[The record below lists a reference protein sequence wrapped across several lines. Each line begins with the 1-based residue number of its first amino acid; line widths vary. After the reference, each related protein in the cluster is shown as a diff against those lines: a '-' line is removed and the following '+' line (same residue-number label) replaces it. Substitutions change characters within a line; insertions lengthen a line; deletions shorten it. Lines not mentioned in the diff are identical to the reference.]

1 MANPTLPITIVDRD
15 TSVRLNRRTVLT
27 AAIAAA
33 AASSGLRF
41 SGNAQEPIVATMI
54 THSPGLGDHGDN
66 DLADTGGQDAARDLG
81 ITWNVIESPDPST
94 YMPNVQAGA
103 EQGNLTIGVGPQMA
117 DAIAQ
122 VAPNFSDDAFL
133 LVDAVVDS
141 PNVASITFR
150 EQEAA
155 FLAGVAAAWTTKT
168 NRVGIIGGQNV
179 PAVER
184 VEYGFRAAIQVENP
198 GCVVST
204 AYADTFE
211 DPALGKELAL
221 AQFADDVD
229 IIFVIAGATG
239 LGAYEAA
246 KEQGDGRWI
255 IGSDV
260 DRDFAAPGV
269 QLCVA
274 RKGIDTAVY
283 LTAQA
288 VADGAFTAGTQELG
302 LAENGVSLETPGD
315 RVDPAIVSRVGTYR
329 SRILVGEF
337 SIPTSE
343 DELAA
348 WETPASVGPAEPCDC
363 GG

>member
-1 MANPTLPITIVDRD
+1 MTDSSLPIARSGRGK
-15 TSVRLNRRTVLT
+15 SVRLTRRTVLT
-27 AAIAAA
+27 SALAAVT
-33 AASSGLRF
+33 ASQGLRF
-41 SGNAQEPIVATMI
+41 SARAQESIVATMV
-54 THSPGLGDHGDN
+54 THDPGLGDHGYN
-66 DLADTGGQDAARDLG
+66 DLADTGGKDAARDLG
-81 ITWNVIESPDPST
+81 ITWNVLESLNPGA
-94 YMPNVQAGA
+94 YGPNVLAGA
-103 EQGNLTIGVGPQMA
+103 EQGKLTVGVGSAMA
-117 DAIAQ
+117 GAIAQ
-122 VAPNFSDDAFL
+122 VAPNFPDDAFL
-133 LVDAVVDS
+133 LVDAVVEG

-155 FLAGVAAAWTTKT
+155 FLAGVVAAWSTRT
-168 NRVGIIGGQNV
+168 NRVGIIGGQKV
-179 PAVER
+179 ARVER
-184 VEYGFRAAIQVENP
+184 AEYGFRAAIQTENP
-198 GCVVST
+198 ACVVST
-204 AYADTFE
+204 AYADTFD

-229 IIFVIAGATG
+229 IVFVIAGETG

-260 DRDFAAPGV
+260 DRDFAVSGV

-274 RKGIDTAVY
+274 RKGINTAVY
-283 LTAQA
+283 LTAEA
-288 VADGAFTAGTQELG
+288 VVDGAFTAGIQELG

-315 RVDPAIVSRVGTYR
+315 RVEPAILSRVGSFQ

-343 DELAA
+343 NELAT
-348 WETPASVGPAEPCDC
+348 WTTPVPAGPAEPCDC

>member
-1 MANPTLPITIVDRD
+1 MTDPSLPIALPGRGK
-15 TSVRLNRRTVLT
+15 SVRLTRRTVLT
-27 AAIAAA
+27 AIAAA
-33 AASSGLRF
+33 AASPGF
-41 SGNAQEPIVATMI
+41 HFAAHAQEAIVATMV
-54 THSPGLGDHGDN
+54 THGQGLGDHGYN

-81 ITWNVIESPDPST
+81 ITWNVLQPLDPST
-94 YMPNVQAGA
+94 FAPNVLAGA
-103 EQGNLTIGVGPQMA
+103 EQGNLTVGVGSLMA

-122 VAPNFSDDAFL
+122 IAPDFPDDAFL
-133 LVDAVVDS
+133 LVDAVVAA

-155 FLAGVAAAWTTKT
+155 FLAGVVAAWTTKT
-168 NRVGIIGGQNV
+168 NRVGIIAGQNA
-179 PAVER
+179 PSMER
-184 VEYGFRAAIQVENP
+184 AEYGFRAAIQAENSN
-198 GCVVST
+198 CVVST
-204 AYADTFE
+204 AYADTFD

-229 IIFVIAGATG
+229 IVFVIAGETG

-246 KEQGDGRWI
+246 QEQGDGRWI

-260 DRDFAAPGV
+260 DRDFAVPGV

-283 LTAQA
+283 RTAEA
-288 VADGAFTAGTQELG
+288 VVDGAFTAGIQELG
-302 LAENGVSLETPGD
+302 LAEKGVSLETPGE
-315 RVDPAIVSRVGTYR
+315 RVNPAILSRVGSLQ
-329 SRILVGEF
+329 SRFLVGEF

-343 DELAA
+343 EELATWA
-348 WETPASVGPAEPCDC
+348 APAPASPAEPCDC